1 MFVNIW
7 GKNIWYDIYGAEHS
21 DTLLY
26 LHGGPGP
33 FLYPQNFPH
42 FLDHFD
48 LIFHAVAF
56 VFGDPIGAQHAQLIE
71 L

>member
-26 LHGGPGP
+26 LMEARV
-33 FLYPQNFPH
+33 Q
-42 FLDHFD
+42 
-48 LIFHAVAF
+48 AVW
-56 VFGDPIGAQHAQLIE
+56 IL
-71 L
+71 